1 MLTALLVAS
10 AVPAHAWYGYKS
22 PHVFRAPQVVV
33 PVVPF
38 WVPYTYTDPPV
49 VATPPPYWY
58 SCDNP
63 QGYYGHVPQ
72 CPAGWRAVVPTSPR

>member
-1 MLTALLVAS
+1 MRRKLDVMSDGNNILRPRQKRLGILLMLTALLVAS

-49 VATPPPYWY
+49 VATPPP
-58 SCDNP
+58 
-63 QGYYGHVPQ
+63 
-72 CPAGWRAVVPTSPR
+72 